1 MILATEQIKAKAL
14 MAEAASRLAAANI
27 PEAPR
32 EAETLLTEITGIR
45 REDIY
50 SHDPIIP
57 HEKAEQYRNAYLRR
71 AGREP
76 LQYITGTVEFDG
88 LEFSVGKGVL
98 VPRPETELLVA
109 EVVKRVEAPERVL
122 DLCTGS
128 GCIAISLARR
138 FPRARVLGT
147 DVSGEAL
154 RYARKNAD
162 KLGISNVEFLE
173 GEGFAPAHGQSFDLI
188 VSNPPYIAEGEIE
201 ALEPEVKDWEPRG
214 ALVSGPEGVEFYRV
228 IAREAG
234 RYMDRDAFLALELG
248 AGQADAVCAM
258 IEVEGFSGVETVLD
272 FSETERMLFCF
283 WGN

>member
-1 MILATEQIKAKAL
+1 

-27 PEAPR
+27 PDAPR
-32 EAETLLTEITGIR
+32 EAETLLKELCGIS

-50 SHDPIIP
+50 SHDPVIP
-57 HEKAEQYRNAYLRR
+57 EEKAEQYRNAYLRR

-76 LQYITGTVEFDG
+76 MNYITGTVEFDG

-109 EVVKRVEAPERVL
+109 EVGKRVESPRRVL

-138 FPRARVLGT
+138 FPEARVLGT

-154 RYARKNAD
+154 VFARENAEA
-162 KLGISNVEFLE
+162 LGISNVEFLE
-173 GEGFAPAHGQSFDLI
+173 GEGFSPVHGQSFDLI

-234 RYMDRDAFLALELG
+234 RHMDRDAFLALELG

-258 IEVEGFSGVETVLD
+258 LEVEGFKGVETVRDLAGH
-272 FSETERMLFCF
+272 ERMLFCF
-283 WGN
+283 YAS

>member
-1 MILATEQIKAKAL
+1 

-27 PEAPR
+27 PDAPR
-32 EAETLLTEITGIR
+32 EAETLLKELCGIR

-50 SHDPIIP
+50 SLDPIIP
-57 HEKAEQYRNAYLRR
+57 EAQAVRYRNAFKRR

-98 VPRPETELLVA
+98 VPRPETELLVV
-109 EVVKRVEAPERVL
+109 EVAKRVDSPKRIL

-128 GCIAISLARR
+128 GCIAISLAKR
-138 FPRARVLGT
+138 FPEARVLGT

-154 RYARKNAD
+154 VFARENAD
-162 KLGISNVEFLE
+162 KLGTNNVEFLE

-188 VSNPPYIAEGEIE
+188 VSNPPYIAEEEIE
-201 ALEPEVKDWEPRG
+201 GLEPEVRDWEPRG
-214 ALVSGPEGVEFYRV
+214 ALVSGPEGIEFYRV

-258 IEVEGFSGVETVLD
+258 LEVEGFSGVETVRDLAGH
-272 FSETERMLFCF
+272 ERMLFCF
-283 WGN
+283 YAS

>member
-1 MILATEQIKAKAL
+1 MDYEPVKAKAL

-27 PEAPR
+27 PEPAR
-32 EAETLLTEITGIR
+32 EAETLLVEVVGIR

-50 SHDPIIP
+50 SQDPIIP
-57 HEKAEQYRNAYLRR
+57 HEKAEMYRNAYMRR

-76 LQYITGTVEFDG
+76 MNYITGTVEFDG

-109 EVVKRVEAPERVL
+109 EVVKRVESPKRVL

-138 FPRARVLGT
+138 FPEARVLGT

-154 RYARKNAD
+154 TYARENAD
-162 KLGISNVEFLE
+162 KLGIKNVEFLE
-173 GEGFAPAHGQSFDLI
+173 GEGFSPVHGQSFDLI

-214 ALVSGPEGVEFYRV
+214 ALVSGPEGVEFYRM

-258 IEVEGFSGVETVLD
+258 LEVEGFSGVETVRDLAGH
-272 FSETERMLFCF
+272 ERMLFCF
-283 WGN
+283 YAS

>member
-1 MILATEQIKAKAL
+1 MGSKPVKAKAL

-27 PEAPR
+27 PDAPR
-32 EAETLLTEITGIR
+32 EAETLLKELCGIR

-50 SHDPIIP
+50 SLDPIIP
-57 HEKAEQYRNAYLRR
+57 EAQAVRYRNAFKRR

-109 EVVKRVEAPERVL
+109 EVAKRVDSPKRIL

-138 FPRARVLGT
+138 FPEARVLGT

-154 RYARKNAD
+154 VFARENAD
-162 KLGISNVEFLE
+162 KLGTNNVEFLE

-201 ALEPEVKDWEPRG
+201 GLEPEVRDWEPRG
-214 ALVSGPEGVEFYRV
+214 ALVSGPEGIEFYRV

-258 IEVEGFSGVETVLD
+258 LEVEGFSGVETVRDLAGH
-272 FSETERMLFCF
+272 ERMLFCF
-283 WGN
+283 YAS

>member
-1 MILATEQIKAKAL
+1 LGSKPVKAKAL

-27 PEAPR
+27 PDAPR
-32 EAETLLTEITGIR
+32 EAETLLKELCGIR

-50 SHDPIIP
+50 SQDPIIP
-57 HEKAEQYRNAYLRR
+57 HEKAEMYRNAYMRR

-76 LQYITGTVEFDG
+76 MNYITGTVEFDG

-109 EVVKRVEAPERVL
+109 EVLKRVEAPKRVL

-138 FPRARVLGT
+138 FPEARVLGT

-154 RYARKNAD
+154 TYARENAD
-162 KLGISNVEFLE
+162 KLGIKNVEFLE
-173 GEGFAPAHGQSFDLI
+173 GEGFSPVHGQSFDLI

-214 ALVSGPEGVEFYRV
+214 ALVSGPEGVEFYRM

-258 IEVEGFSGVETVLD
+258 LEVEGFSGVETVRDLAGH
-272 FSETERMLFCF
+272 ERMLFCF
-283 WGN
+283 YAS